1 MSTFKDQMMVCYDI
15 TYREWDDD
23 EGYVNKLKQM
33 SFAEKFESK
42 LQAKLDTV
50 FDNFYKLK
58 WLGDSVML

>member
-1 MSTFKDQMMVCYDI
+1 MALFNDQMSVCYDI
-15 TYREWDDD
+15 TTRELNDYGNY
-23 EGYVNKLKQM
+23 ENKLKQI

-50 FDNFYKLK
+50 FDNFYSLK